1 MTTDKKPTKAKRK
14 PPQRGAT
21 KKPVLGNIKPRISTP
36 PLKTGS
42 RIAEVAEL
50 AEKIGMPLLPWQHYV
65 LSDMLSVNNDNNFI
79 RKTNLLLVARQQGK
93 THLARMRILAG
104 LFLFGEKNIV
114 AMSSNRNMALDTF
127 RQVAYTIEDNSFL
140 KAQVRQI
147 RLANGQES
155 ITLLNGARYEIA
167 AATRDAPRGKTADF
181 LYIDEL
187 REWTEEAYTAALPV
201 TRARPNAMT
210 LMTSN
215 AGDGFSNV
223 LNDLVERC
231 KSYPPENLGYYE
243 WSAPQH
249 CKVTD
254 RKAWAMA
261 NPALGHL
268 ITEET
273 LEESVST
280 NSIEA
285 TRTEMLCQWIS
296 SAVSPWVY
304 GSIEACSDSTLEI
317 PIGPQTI
324 MAFDIAPT
332 RRSGALVAG
341 QMKDGKIAVGL
352 MQLWSS
358 EVAIDEIK
366 MASDI
371 NEWARKYH
379 PTVICFD
386 KYATQSIAT
395 KLEQSSW
402 ALQDISGQAFYQAC
416 SDLSD
421 ALANNRMVHAGQED
435 LVQHLNNCAAK
446 TSDFGFRIIRR
457 KSSGDVTAAISLAM
471 VVSQLSKPQ
480 RTAQIFA

>member
-1 MTTDKKPTKAKRK
+1 LLTAASK
-14 PPQRGAT
+14 
-21 KKPVLGNIKPRISTP
+21 VN
-36 PLKTGS
+36 
-42 RIAEVAEL
+42 EVDEL
-50 AEKIGMPLLPWQHYV
+50 AEKIGMPLIPWQRWV
-65 LSDMLSVNNDNNFI
+65 LGDLLSVDDDQNWMKKSALI
-79 RKTNLLLVARQQGK
+79 LVARQNGK
-93 THLARMRILAG
+93 THLARMLILSHLYLWG
-104 LFLFGEKNIV
+104 SKNV
-114 AMSSNRNMALDTF
+114 LGMSSNRNMALDTF
-127 RQVAYTIEDNSFL
+127 RQVAYTIEDNDFL
-140 KAQVRQI
+140 RKQIRQI

-155 ITLLNGARYEIA
+155 ITLKNGARYEIA

-181 LYIDEL
+181 LYLDEL
-187 REWTEEAYTAALPV
+187 REWTPEAFTAALPV

-215 AGDGFSNV
+215 AGDGFSEV
-223 LNDLVERC
+223 LNDLKERC
-231 KSYPPENLGYYE
+231 MSYPPANLGYYE

-249 CKVTD
+249 CKIHD
-254 RKAWAMA
+254 RKAWTWA

-268 ITEET
+268 ITEQT
-273 LEESVST
+273 LEESVNT

-285 TRTEMLCQWIS
+285 TRTEMLCQWVD

-317 PIGPQTI
+317 PVGPQTV

-332 RRSGALVAG
+332 RRSGALVMG

-352 MQLWSS
+352 AQLWSS
-358 EVAIDEIK
+358 EIAIDEVR

-379 PTVICFD
+379 PTVICYD

-395 KLEQSSW
+395 KLEQSGW
-402 ALQDISGQAFYQAC
+402 LVQDVSGQAFYQAC
-416 SDLSD
+416 GDLSD
-421 ALANNRMVHAGQED
+421 ALANGRLVHSGQEE

-446 TSDFGFRIIRR
+446 TNDAGWRIIRR
-457 KSSGDVTAAISLAM
+457 KSAGDVTAAISLAM
-471 VVSQLSKPQ
+471 IASQLSRPQ

>member
-1 MTTDKKPTKAKRK
+1 LKQNDAEVIPIKR
-14 PPQRGAT
+14 GVGLIGST
-21 KKPVLGNIKPRISTP
+21 EPRIHTP
-36 PLKTGS
+36 LLNAPSKVDQ
-42 RIAEVAEL
+42 VAEL
-50 AEKIGMPLLPWQHYV
+50 AEKIGMPLIPWQRWV
-65 LSDMLSVNNDNNFI
+65 LSDLLSVDDEDNWLKKSALI
-79 RKTNLLLVARQQGK
+79 LVARQNGK
-93 THLARMRILAG
+93 THLARMLILSHLYLWG
-104 LFLFGEKNIV
+104 SKNV
-114 AMSSNRNMALDTF
+114 LGMSSNRNMALDTF
-127 RQVAYTIEDNSFL
+127 RQVAYTIEDNDFL
-140 KAQVRQI
+140 RKQIRQI

-155 ITLLNGARYEIA
+155 ITLKNGARYEIA

-181 LYIDEL
+181 LYLDEL
-187 REWTEEAYTAALPV
+187 REWTPEAFTAALPV

-215 AGDGFSNV
+215 AGDGFSEV
-223 LNDLVERC
+223 LNDLKERC
-231 KSYPPENLGYYE
+231 MSYPPANLGYYE

-249 CKVTD
+249 CKIHD
-254 RKAWAMA
+254 RKAWTWA

-268 ITEET
+268 ITEQT
-273 LEESVST
+273 LEESVNT

-285 TRTEMLCQWIS
+285 TRTEMLCQWVD

-317 PIGPQTI
+317 PVGPQTI

-332 RRSGALVAG
+332 RRSGALVMG
-341 QMKDGKIAVGL
+341 QIKDGKIAVGL
-352 MQLWSS
+352 AQLWSS
-358 EVAIDEIK
+358 EIAIDEVK

-379 PTVICFD
+379 PTMICYD

-395 KLEQSSW
+395 KLEQSGW
-402 ALQDISGQAFYQAC
+402 MLTDVSGQAFYQAC

-421 ALANNRMVHAGQED
+421 SLANSRIVHSGQTD

-446 TSDFGFRIIRR
+446 TNDAGWRIIRR
-457 KSSGDVTAAISLAM
+457 KSAGDVTAAISLAM
-471 VVSQLSKPQ
+471 VVSQLNKPQ